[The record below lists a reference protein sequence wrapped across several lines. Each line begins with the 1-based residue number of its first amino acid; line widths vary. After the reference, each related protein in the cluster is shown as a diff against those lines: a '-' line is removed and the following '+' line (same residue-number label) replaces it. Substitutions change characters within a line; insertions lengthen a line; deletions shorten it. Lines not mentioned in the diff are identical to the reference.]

1 VQESLTNVIRHSGA
15 RRAAVTARLHDGRL
29 ELVISDDGHG
39 RAGQLNRD
47 QRRRSDRDAGA
58 DHDARRRVL
67 RRQRRPRL
75 CRTCGATRKA
85 GPVIRIVLVDDQ
97 EVVRAGLRTLAERD
111 GDIQVVAEA
120 GTGTAG
126 LSRVRELRPDVVLMD
141 IRMPQ
146 MDGLEATRRIVA
158 DPQLSNVK
166 VLVLTTFDEDEHVF
180 EAIRSGAAGY
190 LLKDVSPADL
200 RRAIRLVA
208 AGDSLLAPS
217 VTRTVMRLVAAQ
229 PHTFPD
235 DSPLREL
242 TERER
247 EVLASVGRGLSN
259 DEIARELFIS
269 PATARTYVSRLLT
282 KLGARDRARLV
293 VLAYETGLVTP
304 RS

>member
-1 VQESLTNVIRHSGA
+1 M
-15 RRAAVTARLHDGRL
+15 
-29 ELVISDDGHG
+29 
-39 RAGQLNRD
+39 
-47 QRRRSDRDAGA
+47 
-58 DHDARRRVL
+58 
-67 RRQRRPRL
+67 
-75 CRTCGATRKA
+75 
-85 GPVIRIVLVDDQ
+85 IRIVLVDDQ
-97 EVVRAGLRTLAERD
+97 EIVRAGLRTLAERD

-229 PHTFPD
+229 PHTSPD

-304 RS
+304 GS